1 MNNLRQTAVKMH
13 HLETRHPLKHSYM
26 DDSIALFSG
35 TLFVGIT
42 LILYEQA
49 GLLTGSTAGIA
60 FVIHYATGWSFSLV
74 YFLINLPFYWF
85 AWRYLGRAFALKT
98 FICVGMLAL
107 MTFVVP
113 RYLHIDYLH
122 PMFAS
127 IAGGL
132 MLGTGILFLARHQS
146 SLGGATII
154 SLYLQEKF
162 AMSAGKVQMWIDCI
176 VVAFAFGVMPYQQ
189 VLWSI
194 LAAIIMGVFLA
205 LNHRPGR
212 YQGKS

>member
-13 HLETRHPLKHSYM
+13 PLETRHPLQHSYM

-205 LNHRPGR
+205 FNHRPGR

>member
-205 LNHRPGR
+205 FNHRPGR

>member
-13 HLETRHPLKHSYM
+13 PLETRHPLQHSYM

>member
-13 HLETRHPLKHSYM
+13 PLETRHPLQHSYM

-194 LAAIIMGVFLA
+194 LSAIIMGVFLA
-205 LNHRPGR
+205 FNHRPGR

>member
-35 TLFVGIT
+35 TLFVGIA

-205 LNHRPGR
+205 FNHRPGR

>member
-13 HLETRHPLKHSYM
+13 HLDTRHPLKHSYM